1 VKLALPDPGE
11 SATFQAHPD
20 VSIQVG
26 NVTFGYHS
34 ALNVGAKD
42 VNFFLSSPKYHGGKN
57 HAEAS
62 IWQALGG
69 GADR

>member
-1 VKLALPDPGE
+1 LGFRGTL
-11 SATFQAHPD
+11 FQAYFE

-26 NVTFGYHS
+26 NVTFGYHG

-42 VNFFLSSPKYHGGKN
+42 VNFSLSRPKYHGGKN
-57 HAEAS
+57 HVEDR
-62 IWQALGG
+62 IWRALGG

>member
-1 VKLALPDPGE
+1 L
-11 SATFQAHPD
+11 
-20 VSIQVG
+20 IQVG
-26 NVTFGYHS
+26 NVTFGYHG

>member
-1 VKLALPDPGE
+1 VARLEEVAGF
-11 SATFQAHPD
+11 FQAYSW

-42 VNFFLSSPKYHGGKN
+42 VNFFLSSPKHHGGKTMRKPGFGRLW
-57 HAEAS
+57 AVVPS
-62 IWQALGG
+62 G
-69 GADR
+69 